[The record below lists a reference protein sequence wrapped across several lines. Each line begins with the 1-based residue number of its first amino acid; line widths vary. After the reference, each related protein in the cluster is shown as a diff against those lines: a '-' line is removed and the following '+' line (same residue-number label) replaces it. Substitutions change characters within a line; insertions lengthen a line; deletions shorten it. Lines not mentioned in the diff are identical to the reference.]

1 MYSELLLANIF
12 DAKGEMSVA
21 TIRKI
26 SLASLVL
33 LLLGSDILA
42 QEEPE
47 PRDPREYFFT
57 QSFGDLPEELSEAKK
72 AGKIGLMLFFE
83 QDGCAYCRAM
93 MNKVLN
99 QRPVQDWYGKRFV
112 SIAVDIRGD
121 VELTDFD
128 GVTLPSKAFAIQRRA
143 VMTPVITFIDL
154 DGSEIFRKWGMVATP
169 EEFLL
174 MGAYIE
180 EQSYLDISFDDYVRQ
195 KGREPSPEVFLTPV
209 DGHEQ

>member
-1 MYSELLLANIF
+1 
-12 DAKGEMSVA
+12 MSVA
-21 TIRKI
+21 SIRSI
-26 SLASLVL
+26 TLVPL
-33 LLLGSDILA
+33 FLILLGSDILA

-57 QSFGDLPEELSEAKK
+57 QTFGDFPEELAEAQK

-99 QRPVQDWYGKRFV
+99 QRQVQDWYRKRFV

-128 GVTLPSKAFAIQRRA
+128 GVTLPSKAFALQRRA

-154 DGSEIFRKWGMVATP
+154 NGSEIFRKWGMIATP

-180 EQSYLDISFDDYVRQ
+180 EKQYLDISFDDYARQ
-195 KGREPSPEVFLTPV
+195 QGLELSPKVFLTPV

>member
-1 MYSELLLANIF
+1 MFLALSE
-12 DAKGEMSVA
+12 MA
-21 TIRKI
+21 TGFIKR
-26 SLASLVL
+26 LTLVPMAL

-47 PRDPREYFFT
+47 PRDPHEYFFT
-57 QSFGDLPEELSEAKK
+57 QSFGDLPEELKEAKK
-72 AGKIGLMLFFE
+72 LGKIGLMLFFE

-99 QRPVQDWYGKRFV
+99 QRQVQDWYGKRFV

-180 EQSYLDISFDDYVRQ
+180 DKRYLDISFDDYARQ
-195 KGREPSPEVFLTPV
+195 KGREPGPEVFLTPV
-209 DGHEQ
+209 DGHEK

>member
-1 MYSELLLANIF
+1 
-12 DAKGEMSVA
+12 MSVA
-21 TIRKI
+21 SIRRI
-26 SLASLVL
+26 SLAPLVL
-33 LLLGSDILA
+33 LLLGSGIAA
-42 QEEPE
+42 QEETE
-47 PRDPREYFFT
+47 PRDPREYFFI
-57 QSFGDLPEELSEAKK
+57 QSFGDLPEELAEAKK

-99 QRPVQDWYGKRFV
+99 QRPVQDWYRKRFV

-154 DGSEIFRKWGMVATP
+154 NGSEIFRKWGMISTP

-180 EQSYLDISFDDYVRQ
+180 EKRYLDISFDDYARQ
-195 KGREPSPEVFLTPV
+195 RGREPGPEVFLTPV
-209 DGHEQ
+209 DSHEQ